1 MTEKTSNSE
10 FVNQE
15 SKRITLEETR
25 HFVREGFDGF
35 DYGDGIM
42 LIKVHG
48 EHPKKRIDSGERS
61 YIVAHVEGEAEFTL
75 DSETYPV
82 KAGDR
87 FNICPG
93 SIYSYK
99 GENMTLIEQNLP
111 GTKDFKLETE

>member
-48 EHPKKRIDSGERS
+48 EHPKKRIDAGERR
-61 YIVAHVEGEAEFTL
+61 YTVAYVEGEAFFTL
-75 DSETYPV
+75 DDETYPI
-82 KAGDR
+82 KMGDKFTIR
-87 FNICPG
+87 PG
-93 SIYSYK
+93 SEYGYRGK
-99 GENMTLIEQNLP
+99 NMTLIEENLP